1 MKDVLGMFHS
11 VHDIK
16 YLTDN
21 RTKIK
26 IRFVWLPVSD
36 CDDIIVN
43 GLEYG
48 INNGYDK
55 LDEIITSR
63 VNEEE

>member
-1 MKDVLGMFHS
+1 MFHS

-26 IRFVWLPVSD
+26 IYFVFQSFSD
-36 CDDIIVN
+36 RDDIIDKAMEHGVN
-43 GLEYG
+43 D
-48 INNGYDK
+48 GYNE
-55 LDEIITSR
+55 LDEIIAYAGK
-63 VNEEE
+63 